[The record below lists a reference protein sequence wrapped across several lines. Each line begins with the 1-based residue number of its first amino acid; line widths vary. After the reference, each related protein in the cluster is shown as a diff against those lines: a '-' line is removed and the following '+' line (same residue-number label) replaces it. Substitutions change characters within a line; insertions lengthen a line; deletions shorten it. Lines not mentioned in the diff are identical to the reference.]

1 MKRRLFIGSSSEHI
15 DICKLIKK
23 QIDAM
28 CRDWLDVEIW
38 NNGGVFELNRG
49 TLEVLAR
56 AAKEFDYGVFVAAPD
71 DKLISRGMEKTVT
84 RDNVIFEAGLFIGGL
99 GINRTFIVS
108 NVSLPSDF
116 NGSTVINYEGS
127 EPKQEGLDLLVSKIQ
142 ETKARYRFDHMHSS
156 ALAFG
161 YYNGY
166 LKPLM
171 RISIEQGMGMNLSII
186 VPRNVSEL
194 SALIQKHKQETNSKE
209 IIVSNYT
216 VNCKRA
222 GKKKQYW
229 DIPRSLRTLKG
240 LVGYSKHR
248 TEIGGNTDWNQWMTR
263 ELENFCEMLQVLI
276 DEDKVYHENLTISRL

>member
-15 DICKLIKK
+15 SICELIKR
-23 QIDAM
+23 QIDAK

-38 NNGGVFELNRG
+38 KDSGIFELNRG

-56 AAKEFDYGVFVAAPD
+56 AAKEYDYGVFVAAPD
-71 DKLISRGMEKTVT
+71 DELYTRGEKKPVT
-84 RDNVIFEAGLFIGGL
+84 RDNVIFEAGLFMGGI

-108 NVSLPSDF
+108 SVPLPSDF
-116 NGSTVINYEGS
+116 NGSTVIKYEGS
-127 EPKQEGLDLLVSKIQ
+127 EPKQEDLDLLVSKLQ
-142 ETKARYRFDHMHSS
+142 KTKEQHRFDHMHSS

-171 RISIEQGMGMNLSII
+171 RVSVEQGMIMNLSII

-194 SALIQKHKQETNSKE
+194 SVLIQKLKHETNSKE
-209 IIVSNYT
+209 IKISNYT
-216 VNCKRA
+216 VNRKRV
-222 GKKKQYW
+222 GRKKEYW

-263 ELENFCEMLQVLI
+263 ELDNFCEMLQVLI
-276 DEDKVYHENLTISRL
+276 DEDKLYHDNLTISRL